1 MHWFRYILQ
10 ILKPDILEHHIDFAA
25 NLSVGVIGD
34 ANAARLGDA
43 LQPCCDVDAVSK
55 DVVFVDDYIAD
66 VDSDPELDPGF
77 RRSAGILSDHL
88 PLDFDSAARG
98 IDGTPEFNENA
109 IAGTLHDAAPV
120 RRDCRLDKRLSKGL
134 ELRNGAL
141 LIKANQPTIAGD
153 VCGEHGGQCS
163 FHTFVGQRGPLIG
176 EIKILSI
183 RWTAHGYNVLDALSS
198 NKREPAPMVSGGS
211 SCAGRFRF
219 RHQLAAR
226 KQSG

>member
-1 MHWFRYILQ
+1 MHWLRYILQ
-10 ILKPDILEHHIDFAA
+10 VLQPDILEHHIDFAA

-34 ANAARLGDA
+34 ADAARLGDA

-77 RRSAGILSDHL
+77 RRNAGILSGHL

-98 IDGTPEFNENA
+98 INGTPELNENA
-109 IAGTLHDAAPV
+109 ITRTLHDSATV
-120 RRDCRLDKRLSKGL
+120 RSDCRLDQRLSKSL

-141 LIKANQPTIAGD
+141 LIEANQPTIAGD
-153 VCGEHGGQCS
+153 VCSEHGGQSS

-176 EIKILSI
+176 EIKSSSI
-183 RWTAHGYNVLDALSS
+183 RWTAHGYNVLHALSS
-198 NKREPAPMVSGGS
+198 NKRAPASMVSGGS
-211 SCAGRFRF
+211 SRAGRFRF
-219 RHQLAAR
+219 RHQLAA
-226 KQSG
+226 